1 MVLIAAASLR
11 CSDNTGNSTAKTIE
25 AVSGDNQS
33 GSAGDPLAN
42 SLIVLVKDDAGN
54 PVQGV
59 EVQWAA
65 QGGGS
70 LSSATV
76 KTGSD
81 GRSSVQRTLGTT
93 VGVQTTTATASGLDG
108 SPVTFTSTATAGG
121 GPGVTVTTQP
131 PATVLST
138 EVFDPAA
145 QPVVVVKDA
154 NGTVQ
159 SGVDVVAS
167 LASGSGTLEG
177 VTTAKTNSSG
187 VAAFT
192 DLGVSGS
199 GTVTL
204 KFTAGSSEAT
214 SNSMTVS
221 PLTGAAT
228 TGAWGAPVDWAIV
241 PLHIHLLSTGKV
253 LAWGKFED
261 NGTMGQPR
269 LWDPSQGS
277 PATATVVA
285 NDTMLFCAGHAMMA
299 DGKLMVSGGHKADD
313 KGLDVTNIFDP
324 VGQNWTPGLPKM
336 AAGRWYPT
344 VTELADGRM
353 ITVAGRDT
361 VGLHGTVVLIPEIW
375 ENNSWAQLPGA
386 SLNLPYYPRDF
397 VAPDGRVFYAGERVT
412 SRWLDV
418 DATSAGGRGS
428 WVTGPSHIW
437 PFNRDYGSA
446 VMYDAGKILYV
457 GGGGDLTWSTLDN
470 KNATPTATAEKIDL
484 NGAAT
489 WQSAGSMSVPR
500 RHLNATVL
508 PDGEV
513 LVTGGVSNGG
523 FNDLASAA
531 HAAEIWNP
539 RTNGWTTLA
548 SNSIARGYHSVS
560 LLLPDGTVLHGGSGD
575 ADAPGS
581 GGTPAPYPRQ
591 KNHEIFSPPYLFKG
605 TRPTI
610 TDAPSDVG
618 YNQPFT
624 VTTPFAAQITD
635 VRWIRLGSVTHA
647 FDANGRAI
655 TLQFTKTAGALSVT
669 APANGNVA
677 PPGYYMLFIL
687 NRNGV
692 PSEGKFIH
700 VQ

>member
-1 MVLIAAASLR
+1 MILVAAVSLR

-33 GSAGDPLAN
+33 ASAGEPLAN

-59 EVQWAA
+59 DVHWAA

-70 LSSATV
+70 VSSATV

-81 GRSSVQRTLGTT
+81 GRSAVQRTLGPT
-93 VGVQTTTATASGLDG
+93 VGEQTTTATVNGLDG
-108 SPVTFTSTATAGG
+108 SPVTFTSTAVAGG
-121 GPGVTVTTQP
+121 GPGVTLTTQP
-131 PATVLST
+131 PATALST

-154 NGTVQ
+154 NGTAQ

-167 LASGSGTLEG
+167 IASGGGTLQG
-177 VTTAKTNSSG
+177 ATTATTNSSG
-187 VAAFT
+187 IAAFT

-199 GTVTL
+199 GAVTL

-214 SNSMTVS
+214 SNSITVS
-221 PLTGAAT
+221 ALTAAAT
-228 TGAWGAPVDWAIV
+228 TGQWSSPVDWAIV
-241 PLHIHLLSTGKV
+241 PLHIHLLSTGKI
-253 LAWGKFED
+253 LAWGRMED

-269 LWDPSQGS
+269 LWDPSQGPPS
-277 PATATVVA
+277 TATLVA
-285 NDTMLFCAGHAMMA
+285 NDTMLFCSGHAMMA

-324 VGQNWTPGLPKM
+324 VAQSWALGLPKM

-344 VTELADGRM
+344 VTELPDGRM
-353 ITVAGRDT
+353 VTVAGRDT
-361 VGLHGTVVLIPEIW
+361 VGIHGTVVLIPEIW
-375 ENNSWAQLPGA
+375 ESGQWVQLPGA

-397 VAPDGRVFYAGERVT
+397 VAPDGKVFYAGERVT
-412 SRWLDV
+412 SRWLNV

-428 WVTGPSHIW
+428 WVTGPAHIW

-457 GGGGDLTWSTLDN
+457 GGGGDLTWSTPDN

-484 NGAAT
+484 TGAAT
-489 WQSAGSMSVPR
+489 WLSAGSMSVPR

-523 FNDLASAA
+523 FNDLSSAA
-531 HAAEIWNP
+531 HAAEIWDP
-539 RTNGWTTLA
+539 KTNNWTTLA
-548 SNSIARGYHSVS
+548 SNTVDRGYHSVS

-581 GGTPAPYPRQ
+581 GGTPTPYPRQ

-610 TDAPSDVG
+610 TDAPSNVG
-618 YNQPFT
+618 YGADFT

-647 FDANGRAI
+647 FDANGRAN
-655 TLQFTKTAGALSVT
+655 TLQFTKTAGSLSVK
-669 APANGNVA
+669 APANANLA
-677 PPGYYMLFIL
+677 PPGHYMLFIL